1 MKSFQRGQIWLV
13 NFEPSIGH
21 EYRKVRPALI
31 VQQDDYIKLDSL
43 FTVIPL
49 STQVKKRQELDAY
62 IVKDNVNRLFKDFLI
77 KTMQISSFDR
87 QRFSNILANLIMIS
101 CLILTRKYIY
111 FSLDHHRLLSK
122 RFPYA
127 KYYKLNKR

>member
-43 FTVIPL
+43 LTVIPL

-62 IVKDNVNRLFKDFLI
+62 IVKDNVNRLFKDSLI

-87 QRFSNILANLIMIS
+87 QRFF
-101 CLILTRKYIY
+101 KYIG
-111 FSLDHHRLLSK
+111 
-122 RFPYA
+122 
-127 KYYKLNKR
+127 KLNNDIMSHIDSKIHLFFFGSS